1 MSCHYLKAEDIIKMN
16 VYLIQTYSP
25 KEILG
30 VKDPKALDMIVNQP
44 ALTAFGEEFYPTVP
58 EKAAMLLIQ
67 IIKKHPFHNAN
78 KRTAFMAL
86 DIFLKLNGFSLTFT
100 KEQILE
106 LVVTIATYQ
115 GDFDLV
121 KTNTTNQLQNHMK
134 KQTS

>member
-1 MSCHYLKAEDIIKMN
+1 
-16 VYLIQTYSP
+16 
-25 KEILG
+25 
-30 VKDPKALDMIVNQP
+30 
-44 ALTAFGEEFYPTVP
+44 
-58 EKAAMLLIQ
+58 MLLIQ

-106 LVVTIATYQ
+106 LIVNIATYQ
-115 GDFDLV
+115 GDFDLL

>member
-1 MSCHYLKAEDIIKMN
+1 MKAEDIIKMN

-44 ALTAFGEEFYPTVP
+44 TLPAFGEEFYPKVP

-100 KEQILE
+100 KEQILK

-115 GDFDLV
+115 GDFDLL